1 MTKTPFIICLNAV
14 ALLLF
19 LGMVLQ
25 ERTIPQTERPKEETV
40 FQEKNKSNLPKT
52 PVKISST
59 EMPPVPQKIA
69 QLQTE
74 LVSGPTISVMK
85 RVQTKK
91 KKFELPLRLLRV

>member
-1 MTKTPFIICLNAV
+1 MTKTPFIISLNAV

-52 PVKISST
+52 P
-59 EMPPVPQKIA
+59 
-69 QLQTE
+69 
-74 LVSGPTISVMK
+74 
-85 RVQTKK
+85 
-91 KKFELPLRLLRV
+91 LRYP